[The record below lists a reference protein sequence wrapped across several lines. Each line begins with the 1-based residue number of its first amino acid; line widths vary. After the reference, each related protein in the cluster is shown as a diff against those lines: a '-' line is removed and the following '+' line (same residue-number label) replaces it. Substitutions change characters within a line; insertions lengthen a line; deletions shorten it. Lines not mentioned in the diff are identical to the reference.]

1 MVFHG
6 FLYKLDSFPYE
17 TAHRLTTLAKA
28 YKHHPWLYGGGWVND
43 LWLWTN
49 SRQPFGHRASFTS
62 RYAESTDKKW
72 EAVASN
78 GDVDGAHELIQRLLE
93 DPDTKSQVTR
103 VTACV

>member
-1 MVFHG
+1 MVEVG
-6 FLYKLDSFPYE
+6 SMICGYE
-17 TAHRLTTLAKA
+17 LTVGK
-28 YKHHPWLYGGGWVND
+28 
-43 LWLWTN
+43 
-49 SRQPFGHRASFTS
+49 PFGHRASFTS
-62 RYAESTDKKW
+62 YAESDTEW